1 MTHLKNRR
9 KEMEETQSYI
19 SDKSDVEIEEMTDLI
34 KGHLDEHYNKLG
46 EIVGIEITDELKSC
60 IQSIIVRTNQ
70 YTELNLE
77 YVKRQLHKSFDELP
91 SEMKEKI
98 NNNYQGE
105 KKK

>member
-1 MTHLKNRR
+1 MEDTHPYFND
-9 KEMEETQSYI
+9 I
-19 SDKSDVEIEEMTDLI
+19 SLPDFNDKSDVEIEEKTDFI
-34 KGHLDEHYNKLG
+34 KGCLDEQYNKLG

-91 SEMKEKI
+91 SEMKEEL
-98 NNNYQGE
+98 NNL
-105 KKK
+105 